1 MVTILLTSKSA
12 AAEGVSQNSLITPM
26 TGSLDST
33 ANYYITLSNSMAATG
48 DGYTLNGN
56 IIELDSSIP
65 NATYEISGTT
75 VSYTIKALNNYD
87 ITLNNAIIMLPSTV
101 SSAAIGAIDLNGNTV
116 TITLASGSRNVVE
129 VQKDIAGIVLL
140 TEFSQLM
147 EMVLLRCMDNTN
159 SAGIGGLNNE
169 SNGTINITSGNIN
182 VSGMW
187 GSAAI
192 GGRKNGDGGL
202 VNISGGQIVISG
214 GLGGNSTNPGIVKI
228 TGGNFLPVG
237 EVPTGYT
244 NMNIQNAAGV
254 PIYLNAY
261 IFPSSITSPIIVSD
275 ANTSSGEIFNTNS
288 ASTYTDLSGQY
299 FAVWLPANTS
309 ETTITFTINNDPTT
323 KYSSS
328 PKIRNNTETHF
339 EAGAYG
345 ELSNGAIKVIDF
357 VYAYSHLSISQST
370 GGLSALTGTIPTDL
384 TSVLSGTTITIQA
397 TPETGYLF
405 DKWEVSGITLSTTEE
420 ISSVLTFTMP
430 ENSVAVTPKFEKN
443 QSTKI

>member
-26 TGSLDST
+26 AGSLDST

-87 ITLNNAIIMLPSTV
+87 ITLNNAIIMLPCTV

-129 VQKDIAGIVLL
+129 VQKDIAGIRTTNGIL
-140 TEFSQLM
+140 TINGDGFIE
-147 EMVLLRCMDNTN
+147 VYGYTN
-159 SAGIGGLNNE
+159 SAGIGGSNNE

-192 GGRKNGDGGL
+192 GGGKNGDGGL

-309 ETTITFTINNDPTT
+309 ET
-323 KYSSS
+323 
-328 PKIRNNTETHF
+328 HF

-443 QSTKI
+443 QSTKIELNKNLSSR